1 MSEITTEESLQA
13 STAPVIGLLEEQ
25 QPSNHNNPWNADTP
39 VSYSEMWLG
48 SEECIQYVQ
57 NKIAGEPIHWLTY
70 AVRRYMALAVGLTA
84 FTKPPRDYKCLIL
97 GANEGFVE
105 RSLREH
111 GFVGEIV
118 ASDIADKALKRAE
131 AASQA
136 LGYTDI
142 TYVIADLNTA
152 TFKDKFD
159 FIIAEGVLHHI
170 EQIERCLEML
180 NQCLTDNGV
189 MIAVEFVG
197 PVRFQLP
204 PEQVRWINAALAVVP
219 KTFRPFPRDGEA
231 YLPAT
236 AAENAVVYYVA
247 PSEESII
254 NFDPSEAIC
263 GPALKALLPEVFE
276 LVEKKGFG
284 GTLLSYMTG
293 HFDFK
298 RSNHDEVARS
308 WVKVLLQIEETLIQ
322 NGILDDEFVFYVLKK
337 K

>member
-1 MSEITTEESLQA
+1 MEKSIQAETSQAVASLDA
-13 STAPVIGLLEEQ
+13 Q
-25 QPSNHNNPWNADTP
+25 QPSKSNNPWNADTP
-39 VSYSEMWLG
+39 VSYSEMWFG
-48 SEECIQYVQ
+48 ADDCVQYVQ
-57 NKIAGEPIHWLTY
+57 NKIAGESIHWLTY
-70 AVRRYMALAVGLTA
+70 AIRHYMAPAVGLTA

-105 RSLREH
+105 RSLRAH
-111 GFVGEIV
+111 GFIGKIV

-142 TYVIADLNTA
+142 TYVVADLNTV
-152 TFKDKFD
+152 TFDDKFD

-170 EQIERCLEML
+170 EQTERCLEML
-180 NQCLTDNGV
+180 NQCLTEDGV
-189 MIAVEFVG
+189 MLAIEFVG

-219 KTFRPFPRDGEA
+219 KVFRPFPRDLEEH
-231 YLPAT
+231 LPAT
-236 AAENAVVYYVA
+236 AAENAIVYYVA

-263 GPALKALLPEVFE
+263 GPKLKALLPEVFE

-298 RSNHDEVARS
+298 RCNHDEFARS
-308 WVKVLLQIEETLIQ
+308 WLKILIQIEETLIQ
-322 NGILDDEFVFYVLKK
+322 NGILEDEFVFYVLKK